1 MGSMETSSSQGI
13 DTPNVG
19 EEFKNHH
26 TDLRGNNDLLTL
38 TKPDAIYDIH
48 RMYLE
53 AGSDMVE
60 TNTFSST
67 SIAQADYALEAY
79 AYRLN
84 KEGAE
89 LAKRACKDV
98 CHLIAT
104 IIIWHWSLI
113 WYAIGFRSNGYPS
126 LCMWCYWSHQSY
138 SFHLTLCREP
148 SLS

>member
-1 MGSMETSSSQGI
+1 MYLDGAMGTMVQRLKLEEEDFRGKCQPWHEQQQKVL
-13 DTPNVG
+13 TPTIVG
-19 EEFKNHH
+19 EEFKNHP

-98 CHLIAT
+98 SHL
-104 IIIWHWSLI
+104 W
-113 WYAIGFRSNGYPS
+113 
-126 LCMWCYWSHQSY
+126 
-138 SFHLTLCREP
+138 
-148 SLS
+148 